1 MNIYYSMR
9 ICGGSMLTIALNEYG
24 DFHHLGQK
32 KDSLKHIHFITG
44 IVYDDEGSEQDLRN
58 EQIRLDRFF
67 RAVAEASNSDYPQG
81 FFGDTKEDDS
91 EDTIEAGGSIQNSSQ
106 IRRNMKRYRDAL
118 DSALPEFLADGTYK
132 GRNLVEMPRVGHY
145 AITLMLKSEAGK
157 TQFLQPYMSELL
169 HDGVAS
175 NLYWHMAD
183 SLVSRLVL
191 SNPFALHNNSVQLH
205 LASQLVDV
213 KETEYDRLAEYRR
226 LGYKPYDFQNEQL
239 KKEGIIT
246 YQVGNDFTYRAALDR
261 RMVEFNRP
269 DLDVVQLKSVSVQYD
284 DDRPE
289 TTANFAFLYLAGHIC
304 GNFIYYGAERDTKDI
319 FKFKTLVDFANQINP
334 KYPNYMFVY
343 DDIDT
348 YFEQAMKAYHNK
360 DYYGAL
366 CHLYD
371 GKCCNSKF
379 KSYYETN
386 WFPFVEELIH
396 SADNREA
403 IERAIESFV
412 NYAKQSRLDEG
423 KLHYLY
429 QHLEYILEDI
439 KDMSCV
445 DKALVYAF
453 YDGGMTAFNHLGKS
467 DVSVACFEKCQALT
481 HTVPLETYME
491 TVRRR
496 IVAKIDCYKYEEAL
510 ELAKYVV
517 DVEEQIQHIRASL
530 PMGKQ
535 AISLGQSY
543 SQLGQ
548 VYAYMER
555 PEAESY
561 FLPAIDIF
569 TVDTDDYYRTVS
581 YLLHY
586 YIDAKQQDSYERWA
600 PNYFGGHLNMVDQ
613 LAFLLNM
620 TSDEKIVQHESYAL
634 YVYIKALYQFYRA
647 RINKELMETLIKL
660 GRTVGATL
668 DAAPKGHPWE
678 LIFTY
683 LALLAY
689 EKGYKVDAEYFRSC
703 IGRSIVNAGP
713 AISNIMTY
721 GELRFAQCK
730 GNQGKYEILHRQLSE
745 SVENVEKYMT
755 YMFR

>member
-81 FFGDTKEDDS
+81 FFGDTKIDDS
-91 EDTIEAGGSIQNSSQ
+91 EHTIEKGVSVQNKSQ
-106 IRRNMKRYRDAL
+106 IKRNMKRYRDAL
-118 DSALPEFLADGTYK
+118 DAALPEFLADGTYK

-145 AITLMLKSEAGK
+145 AITLMLKSETGK
-157 TQFLQPYMSELL
+157 TQYLQPYMSELL

-191 SNPFALHNNSVQLH
+191 SNPFALHNNRVQLH

-261 RMVEFNRP
+261 RMVEFNHP

-334 KYPNYMFVY
+334 KYPNYMFAY
-343 DDIDT
+343 DDIDS
-348 YFEQAMKAYHNK
+348 YFEQAMKAYHNE

-366 CHLYD
+366 CHVYD
-371 GKCCNSKF
+371 GKYCDSKF

-396 SADNREA
+396 SADNRDV
-403 IERAIESFV
+403 IERAIVSFV
-412 NYAKQSRLDEG
+412 NYANQSRLDEG
-423 KLHYLY
+423 KLYYLY
-429 QHLEYILEDI
+429 QQLEYILEDI

-517 DVEEQIQHIRASL
+517 DVEEQIQNIRASL
-530 PMGKQ
+530 QMGKQ

-548 VYAYMER
+548 VYAYMEQS
-555 PEAESY
+555 EAESY

-569 TVDTDDYYRTVS
+569 TVDTADYYRTVS

-586 YIDAKQQDSYERWA
+586 YIDAKQKDAYERWA
-600 PNYFGGHLNMVDQ
+600 PNYFGGQVSIEDQ
-613 LAFLLNM
+613 LRFLLNM
-620 TSDEKIVQHESYAL
+620 SGDEKAVQHESYAL

-703 IGRSIVNAGP
+703 IGRSVVNAGP

-730 GNQGKYEILHRQLSE
+730 GNQGKYDILYGQLSE

>member
-44 IVYDDEGSEQDLRN
+44 IVYDDEGREQDLRN

-81 FFGDTKEDDS
+81 FFGDTKVDDV
-91 EDTIEAGGSIQNSSQ
+91 ERATETGGSFQNKSQ

-191 SNPFALHNNSVQLH
+191 SNPFALHNNRVQLH

-246 YQVGNDFTYRAALDR
+246 YQVGNEFTYRAALDR

-348 YFEQAMKAYHNK
+348 YFEQAMKAYHNE

-371 GKCCNSKF
+371 GKCCDSKF

-396 SADNREA
+396 SVDNREA

-412 NYAKQSRLDEG
+412 NYANQSRLDEG

-429 QHLEYILEDI
+429 QQLEYILEDI

-647 RINKELMETLIKL
+647 GINKELMEALIKL

-703 IGRSIVNAGP
+703 IGRSVVNAGP

-730 GNQGKYEILHRQLSE
+730 GNQGKYDTLRSE
-745 SVENVEKYMT
+745 LTDRVGDVAKNMT

>member
-32 KDSLKHIHFITG
+32 EDSLKHIHFITG

-81 FFGDTKEDDS
+81 FFGDTKANDLEGAT
-91 EDTIEAGGSIQNSSQ
+91 EIEGNSQNKSQ

-118 DSALPEFLADGTYK
+118 DAALPEFLTDGTYQ
-132 GRNLVEMPRVGHY
+132 GQNLVGMPRVGHY

-157 TQFLQPYMSELL
+157 TQYLQPYMSELL

-191 SNPFALHNNSVQLH
+191 SNPFALHNNRVQLH

-246 YQVGNDFTYRAALDR
+246 YQVGNDFTYRAVLDR
-261 RMVEFNRP
+261 RMVEFNRL

-343 DDIDT
+343 DNIDT
-348 YFEQAMKAYHNK
+348 YFEQAMKAYHNE

-366 CHLYD
+366 CHVYD
-371 GKCCNSKF
+371 GKCCDSKF

-396 SADNREA
+396 SVDNREA
-403 IERAIESFV
+403 IERAVQSFV
-412 NYAKQSRLDEG
+412 NYANQSRLDEG

-429 QHLEYILEDI
+429 QQLEYILEDI

-453 YDGGMTAFNHLGKS
+453 YDGGMTAFNHFGKS
-467 DVSVACFEKCQALT
+467 DVSVACFEKCQTLT

-496 IVAKIDCYKYEEAL
+496 IVAKIDSYKYEEAL

-600 PNYFGGHLNMVDQ
+600 PNYFGGHLNIVDQ

-668 DAAPKGHPWE
+668 DAVPKGHPWE

-683 LALLAY
+683 FALLAY

-703 IGRSIVNAGP
+703 IGRSVVNAGP

>member
-1 MNIYYSMR
+1 
-9 ICGGSMLTIALNEYG
+9 MLTIALNEYG

-32 KDSLKHIHFITG
+32 ENSLKHIHFIAG

-81 FFGDTKEDDS
+81 FFGDTKVDDV
-91 EDTIEAGGSIQNSSQ
+91 ERATEIGVNPQNKSQ
-106 IRRNMKRYRDAL
+106 IKRNMKRYRDAI
-118 DSALPEFLADGTYK
+118 DAALPEFLADGTYK
-132 GRNLVEMPRVGHY
+132 GRNLVEMSRVGYY

-157 TQFLQPYMSELL
+157 TQYLQPYMSELL

-183 SLVSRLVL
+183 SLLSRLVL
-191 SNPFALHNNSVQLH
+191 SNPFALHNNRVQLH

-213 KETEYDRLAEYRR
+213 KETENDRLTEYRR

-246 YQVGNDFTYRAALDR
+246 YQVGNEFTYRAALDR

-289 TTANFAFLYLAGHIC
+289 TTANFVFLYLAGHIC

-319 FKFKTLVDFANQINP
+319 FKFKTLVDFANRINP

-371 GKCCNSKF
+371 GKCCDSKF

-396 SADNREA
+396 SVDNREA

-412 NYAKQSRLDEG
+412 NYANQSRLDEG
-423 KLHYLY
+423 RLHYLY
-429 QHLEYILEDI
+429 QQLEYILEDI

-620 TSDEKIVQHESYAL
+620 TRDEKIVQHESYAL

-647 RINKELMETLIKL
+647 GINKELMEALIKL
-660 GRTVGATL
+660 GRTVGTTL

-703 IGRSIVNAGP
+703 IGRSVVNAGP

-721 GELRFAQCK
+721 GELRFARCK

>member
-1 MNIYYSMR
+1 
-9 ICGGSMLTIALNEYG
+9 MLTIALNEYG

-32 KDSLKHIHFITG
+32 ENSLKHIHFITG

-81 FFGDTKEDDS
+81 FFGDTKANDLEGAT
-91 EDTIEAGGSIQNSSQ
+91 EIEGNSQNKSQ

-118 DSALPEFLADGTYK
+118 DAALPEFLTDGTYQ
-132 GRNLVEMPRVGHY
+132 GQQLVGMPRVGHY

-157 TQFLQPYMSELL
+157 SQFLQPYMSELL

-191 SNPFALHNNSVQLH
+191 SNPFALHNNRVQLH

-269 DLDVVQLKSVSVQYD
+269 DLDVVRLKSVSVQYD
-284 DDRPE
+284 DDSPE

-343 DDIDT
+343 DDIDV
-348 YFEQAMKAYHNK
+348 YFEQAMKAYLNE

-366 CHLYD
+366 SHVYD
-371 GKCCNSKF
+371 AKYCGSKF

-396 SADNREA
+396 SADNRQA
-403 IERAIESFV
+403 IERAVQLFV
-412 NYAKQSRLDEG
+412 NYANQSRLDEG

-429 QHLEYILEDI
+429 KQLEYILEDI
-439 KDMSCV
+439 KDISCV

-453 YDGGMTAFNHLGKS
+453 YDSGMTAFNHLGKS
-467 DVSVACFEKCQALT
+467 DLAVACFNKCQALT
-481 HTVPLETYME
+481 HTVPLEMYME

-496 IVAKIDCYKYEEAL
+496 IVAQIDCYKYEEAL

-517 DVEEQIQHIRASL
+517 DVEEKIQAIRAPL
-530 PMGKQ
+530 QMGKR

-548 VYAYMER
+548 VYAYMEQS
-555 PEAESY
+555 ESEDY
-561 FLPAIDIF
+561 FLRAIDIF
-569 TVDTDDYYRTVS
+569 TVDTDDYYRTLS

-586 YIDAKQQDSYERWA
+586 YIDAKQQDAYERWA
-600 PNYFGGHLNMVDQ
+600 PNYFGGHLNTVDQ

-683 LALLAY
+683 FALLAY

-703 IGRSIVNAGP
+703 IGRSVVNAGP

-730 GNQGKYEILHRQLSE
+730 GNQGKYDTLYGQLRE
-745 SVENVEKYMT
+745 SVENVERYMT

>member
-32 KDSLKHIHFITG
+32 GNSLKYIHFITG

-81 FFGDTKEDDS
+81 FFGDTKVDDV
-91 EDTIEAGGSIQNSSQ
+91 ERTTETGGSFQNKSQ

-145 AITLMLKSEAGK
+145 AIMLMLKSEAGK

-191 SNPFALHNNSVQLH
+191 SNPFALHNNRVQLH

-246 YQVGNDFTYRAALDR
+246 YQVGNEFTYRAALDR

-289 TTANFAFLYLAGHIC
+289 TTANFAFLYLAGYIC

-348 YFEQAMKAYHNK
+348 YFEQAMKAYHNE

-371 GKCCNSKF
+371 GKCCDSKF

-396 SADNREA
+396 SVDNREA
-403 IERAIESFV
+403 IERAVQSFV
-412 NYAKQSRLDEG
+412 NYANQSRLDEG

-429 QHLEYILEDI
+429 QQLEYILEDI

-586 YIDAKQQDSYERWA
+586 YIDANKQDSYERWA

-703 IGRSIVNAGP
+703 IGRSVVNAGP

-730 GNQGKYEILHRQLSE
+730 GNQGKYEILHHQLSE

>member
-1 MNIYYSMR
+1 MGVV
-9 ICGGSMLTIALNEYG
+9 CGGSMLTIALNEYG

-32 KDSLKHIHFITG
+32 ENSLKHIHFIAG

-81 FFGDTKEDDS
+81 FFGDTKVDDV
-91 EDTIEAGGSIQNSSQ
+91 ERATEIGVNPQNKSQ

-118 DSALPEFLADGTYK
+118 DAALPEFLADGTYK

-191 SNPFALHNNSVQLH
+191 SNPFAIHNNRVQLH

-261 RMVEFNRP
+261 RMIEFNRP

-348 YFEQAMKAYHNK
+348 YFEQAMKAYHNE

-371 GKCCNSKF
+371 GKCCDSKF

-396 SADNREA
+396 SADNRQA
-403 IERAIESFV
+403 IERAVQSFV
-412 NYAKQSRLDEG
+412 NYANQSRLDEG

-429 QHLEYILEDI
+429 Q
-439 KDMSCV
+439 
-445 DKALVYAF
+445 
-453 YDGGMTAFNHLGKS
+453 
-467 DVSVACFEKCQALT
+467 
-481 HTVPLETYME
+481 
-491 TVRRR
+491 
-496 IVAKIDCYKYEEAL
+496 
-510 ELAKYVV
+510 
-517 DVEEQIQHIRASL
+517 
-530 PMGKQ
+530 
-535 AISLGQSY
+535 
-543 SQLGQ
+543 QL
-548 VYAYMER
+548 
-555 PEAESY
+555 
-561 FLPAIDIF
+561 
-569 TVDTDDYYRTVS
+569 
-581 YLLHY
+581 
-586 YIDAKQQDSYERWA
+586 
-600 PNYFGGHLNMVDQ
+600 
-613 LAFLLNM
+613 
-620 TSDEKIVQHESYAL
+620 
-634 YVYIKALYQFYRA
+634 
-647 RINKELMETLIKL
+647 
-660 GRTVGATL
+660 
-668 DAAPKGHPWE
+668 
-678 LIFTY
+678 
-683 LALLAY
+683 
-689 EKGYKVDAEYFRSC
+689 
-703 IGRSIVNAGP
+703 
-713 AISNIMTY
+713 
-721 GELRFAQCK
+721 
-730 GNQGKYEILHRQLSE
+730 
-745 SVENVEKYMT
+745 
-755 YMFR
+755 

>member
-1 MNIYYSMR
+1 
-9 ICGGSMLTIALNEYG
+9 MLTIALNEYG

-118 DSALPEFLADGTYK
+118 DAALPEFLADGTYK
-132 GRNLVEMPRVGHY
+132 GQNLVGMPRIGHY

-157 TQFLQPYMSELL
+157 KQFLRPYMSELL

-191 SNPFALHNNSVQLH
+191 SNPFALHNNRVQLH

-261 RMVEFNRP
+261 RMIEFNRP

-334 KYPNYMFVY
+334 KYTNYIFVY

-348 YFEQAMKAYHNK
+348 YFEQAMKAYHNE

-371 GKCCNSKF
+371 GKCCDSKF

-396 SADNREA
+396 SVDNREA

-412 NYAKQSRLDEG
+412 NYANQSRLDEG

-429 QHLEYILEDI
+429 QQLEYILEDI

-517 DVEEQIQHIRASL
+517 DVEEQIQHIRDSL

-600 PNYFGGHLNMVDQ
+600 PNYFGGHPNMVDQ

-647 RINKELMETLIKL
+647 GINKELMEALIKL

-678 LIFTY
+678 LIFIY

-703 IGRSIVNAGP
+703 IERSVVNAGP

>member
-1 MNIYYSMR
+1 
-9 ICGGSMLTIALNEYG
+9 
-24 DFHHLGQK
+24 
-32 KDSLKHIHFITG
+32 
-44 IVYDDEGSEQDLRN
+44 
-58 EQIRLDRFF
+58 
-67 RAVAEASNSDYPQG
+67 
-81 FFGDTKEDDS
+81 
-91 EDTIEAGGSIQNSSQ
+91 
-106 IRRNMKRYRDAL
+106 
-118 DSALPEFLADGTYK
+118 
-132 GRNLVEMPRVGHY
+132 
-145 AITLMLKSEAGK
+145 
-157 TQFLQPYMSELL
+157 
-169 HDGVAS
+169 
-175 NLYWHMAD
+175 
-183 SLVSRLVL
+183 
-191 SNPFALHNNSVQLH
+191 
-205 LASQLVDV
+205 
-213 KETEYDRLAEYRR
+213 
-226 LGYKPYDFQNEQL
+226 
-239 KKEGIIT
+239 
-246 YQVGNDFTYRAALDR
+246 
-261 RMVEFNRP
+261 
-269 DLDVVQLKSVSVQYD
+269 
-284 DDRPE
+284 
-289 TTANFAFLYLAGHIC
+289 
-304 GNFIYYGAERDTKDI
+304 
-319 FKFKTLVDFANQINP
+319 
-334 KYPNYMFVY
+334 
-343 DDIDT
+343 
-348 YFEQAMKAYHNK
+348 
-360 DYYGAL
+360 
-366 CHLYD
+366 
-371 GKCCNSKF
+371 
-379 KSYYETN
+379 
-386 WFPFVEELIH
+386 
-396 SADNREA
+396 
-403 IERAIESFV
+403 
-412 NYAKQSRLDEG
+412 
-423 KLHYLY
+423 
-429 QHLEYILEDI
+429 
-439 KDMSCV
+439 
-445 DKALVYAF
+445 
-453 YDGGMTAFNHLGKS
+453 
-467 DVSVACFEKCQALT
+467 
-481 HTVPLETYME
+481 ME

-510 ELAKYVV
+510 ELAKHVV

-586 YIDAKQQDSYERWA
+586 YIDVKQQDAYERWA
-600 PNYFGGHLNMVDQ
+600 PNYFDGHLNMVDQ

-703 IGRSIVNAGP
+703 IGRSVVNAGP

>member
-1 MNIYYSMR
+1 MFN
-9 ICGGSMLTIALNEYG
+9 C
-24 DFHHLGQK
+24 
-32 KDSLKHIHFITG
+32 
-44 IVYDDEGSEQDLRN
+44 
-58 EQIRLDRFF
+58 
-67 RAVAEASNSDYPQG
+67 
-81 FFGDTKEDDS
+81 
-91 EDTIEAGGSIQNSSQ
+91 
-106 IRRNMKRYRDAL
+106 
-118 DSALPEFLADGTYK
+118 
-132 GRNLVEMPRVGHY
+132 
-145 AITLMLKSEAGK
+145 
-157 TQFLQPYMSELL
+157 
-169 HDGVAS
+169 
-175 NLYWHMAD
+175 
-183 SLVSRLVL
+183 
-191 SNPFALHNNSVQLH
+191 
-205 LASQLVDV
+205 
-213 KETEYDRLAEYRR
+213 
-226 LGYKPYDFQNEQL
+226 
-239 KKEGIIT
+239 IIT

-334 KYPNYMFVY
+334 KYHNYMFVY

-348 YFEQAMKAYHNK
+348 YFEQAMKAYHNE

-371 GKCCNSKF
+371 GKCCDSKF

-386 WFPFVEELIH
+386 WFSFVEELIH
-396 SADNREA
+396 SVDNREA
-403 IERAIESFV
+403 IERAVQSFV
-412 NYAKQSRLDEG
+412 NYANQSRLDEG

-429 QHLEYILEDI
+429 QQLEYILEDI

-467 DVSVACFEKCQALT
+467 DVSIACFEKCQALT

-600 PNYFGGHLNMVDQ
+600 PNYFGGHPNMVDQ

-703 IGRSIVNAGP
+703 IGRSVVNAGP

>member
-32 KDSLKHIHFITG
+32 KESLKHIHFITG

-81 FFGDTKEDDS
+81 FFGDTKVDDV
-91 EDTIEAGGSIQNSSQ
+91 ERATETGGSLQNKSQ

-118 DSALPEFLADGTYK
+118 DAALPEFLADGTYK
-132 GRNLVEMPRVGHY
+132 GQNLVGMPRIGHY
-145 AITLMLKSEAGK
+145 AITLILKSEAGK

-191 SNPFALHNNSVQLH
+191 SNPFALHNNRVQLH

-261 RMVEFNRP
+261 RMIEFNRP

-371 GKCCNSKF
+371 GKCCDSKF

-396 SADNREA
+396 SADNRQA
-403 IERAIESFV
+403 IERAVQSFV
-412 NYAKQSRLDEG
+412 NYANQSRLDEG

-429 QHLEYILEDI
+429 QQLEYILEDI

-467 DVSVACFEKCQALT
+467 DVSIACFEKCQALT

-517 DVEEQIQHIRASL
+517 DVEEQIQHIRDSL

-703 IGRSIVNAGP
+703 IGRSVVNAGP

>member
-1 MNIYYSMR
+1 MNIYYS
-9 ICGGSMLTIALNEYG
+9 IGVCGGSMLTIALNEYG
-24 DFHHLGQK
+24 DFHYLGQK
-32 KDSLKHIHFITG
+32 GNSLKHIHFIAG

-67 RAVAEASNSDYPQG
+67 RAVAESSKSDYPQG
-81 FFGDTKEDDS
+81 FFGDTKVDDF
-91 EDTIEAGGSIQNSSQ
+91 EDTIEAGGSIQNSAQ
-106 IRRNMKRYRDAL
+106 IKRNMKRYRDAL
-118 DSALPEFLADGTYK
+118 DAALPEFLADGTYK
-132 GRNLVEMPRVGHY
+132 GRNLVEMPRIGHY

-213 KETEYDRLAEYRR
+213 KETEYERLAEYRR
-226 LGYKPYDFQNEQL
+226 LGYKPYNFQNEQL

-261 RMVEFNRP
+261 RMIEFNRP
-269 DLDVVQLKSVSVQYD
+269 DLDVVQLKSISVQYD
-284 DDRPE
+284 DDCPE

-319 FKFKTLVDFANQINP
+319 FKFKTLVDFANQINS

-348 YFEQAMKAYHNK
+348 YFEQAMKAYHNE

-366 CHLYD
+366 CHVYD
-371 GKCCNSKF
+371 GKCCDSKF

-396 SADNREA
+396 SADNRQA
-403 IERAIESFV
+403 IERAVQSFV
-412 NYAKQSRLDEG
+412 NYANQSRLDEG

-429 QHLEYILEDI
+429 QQLEYILEDI

-445 DKALVYAF
+445 DKELVYAF
-453 YDGGMTAFNHLGKS
+453 YDGGMTAFNHLGES
-467 DVSVACFEKCQALT
+467 DLAVDCFHKCQALT
-481 HTVPLETYME
+481 HTVPLETYMQ
-491 TVRRR
+491 TVCRR
-496 IVAKIDCYKYEEAL
+496 IVAKIDGYNYEEAL

-517 DVEEQIQHIRASL
+517 DVEEQIQAIRSPL
-530 PMGKQ
+530 QMGKR

-561 FLPAIDIF
+561 FLQAIDIF
-569 TVDTDDYYRTVS
+569 AVDTDDYYRTVS

-586 YIDAKQQDSYERWA
+586 YIDAKQQDAYEEWA
-600 PNYFGGHLNMVDQ
+600 PKYFGGHLNIVDQ
-613 LAFLLNM
+613 LVFWLNM

-634 YVYIKALYQFYRA
+634 YVYIKALHQFYRA
-647 RINKELMETLIKL
+647 EMSNELMKRFITL

-668 DAAPKGHPWE
+668 DTAPKGHPWE

-703 IGRSIVNAGP
+703 IERSVMNAGQS
-713 AISNIMTY
+713 ISNIMIY

-730 GNQGKYEILHRQLSE
+730 GNQDKYINLHCELTDRVGDVTKS
-745 SVENVEKYMT
+745 MT

>member
-1 MNIYYSMR
+1 
-9 ICGGSMLTIALNEYG
+9 MLTIALNEYG
-24 DFHHLGQK
+24 DFHHLGQQEN
-32 KDSLKHIHFITG
+32 SLKHIHFITG
-44 IVYDDEGSEQDLRN
+44 IVYDDEGSNQDLRN

-81 FFGDTKEDDS
+81 FFGDIKVDDFEES
-91 EDTIEAGGSIQNSSQ
+91 IEKGASLQNTSQ
-106 IRRNMKRYRDAL
+106 IKRNMKRYRDAL
-118 DSALPEFLADGTYK
+118 DAALPEFLADGTYK
-132 GRNLVEMPRVGHY
+132 GRNLVEMPRIGHY
-145 AITLMLKSEAGK
+145 AIMLMLKSEAGK

-191 SNPFALHNNSVQLH
+191 SNPFALHNNRVQLH

-284 DDRPE
+284 DDSPE
-289 TTANFAFLYLAGHIC
+289 TTSNFAFLYLAGHIC

-319 FKFKTLVDFANQINP
+319 FKFKTLVDFANKINP

-343 DDIDT
+343 DDIDV
-348 YFEQAMKAYHNK
+348 YFEQAMKAYLNE

-366 CHLYD
+366 SHVYD
-371 GKCCNSKF
+371 AKCCGSKF

-396 SADNREA
+396 SADNRAA
-403 IERAIESFV
+403 IERAVQSFV
-412 NYAKQSRLDEG
+412 NYANQSRLDEG

-429 QHLEYILEDI
+429 KQLEYILEDI
-439 KDMSCV
+439 KDMSCI

-453 YDGGMTAFNHLGKS
+453 YDSGMTAFNHLGKS
-467 DVSVACFEKCQALT
+467 DLALSCFNKCQVLS
-481 HTVPLETYME
+481 HTVPLEMYME

-496 IVAKIDCYKYEEAL
+496 IVAQIDCYKYEEAL

-517 DVEEQIQHIRASL
+517 DVEEQIQAIRAPL
-530 PMGKQ
+530 QMGKR

-555 PEAESY
+555 HEAESY
-561 FLPAIDIF
+561 FLQAIDIF
-569 TVDTDDYYRTVS
+569 TVNTDDYYRTVS

-586 YIDAKQQDSYERWA
+586 YIDADKQAAYEQLA
-600 PNYFGGHLNMVDQ
+600 PNYFGGHINIEDQ
-613 LAFLLNM
+613 LRFLMNM
-620 TSDEKIVQHESYAL
+620 TSDEKVVQHESYAL
-634 YVYIKALYQFYRA
+634 YVYIKALYKFYKSEMS
-647 RINKELMETLIKL
+647 NELLERLIKL
-660 GRTVGATL
+660 GRTVGVTL

-689 EKGYKVDAEYFRSC
+689 EKGFKVDAEYFRSC
-703 IGRSIVNAGP
+703 IGRSVVNAGQ
-713 AISNIMTY
+713 AISNIMIY

-730 GNQGKYEILHRQLSE
+730 GNQDKYDILHRELTDRVGDVAKS
-745 SVENVEKYMT
+745 MT

>member
-32 KDSLKHIHFITG
+32 EDSLKHIHFITG

-81 FFGDTKEDDS
+81 FFGDTKANDLEGAT
-91 EDTIEAGGSIQNSSQ
+91 EIEENSQNKSQ

-118 DSALPEFLADGTYK
+118 DAALPEFLTDGTYQ
-132 GRNLVEMPRVGHY
+132 GQNLVGMPRIGHY
-145 AITLMLKSEAGK
+145 SITLMLKSEAGK
-157 TQFLQPYMSELL
+157 KQFLQPYMSELL

-246 YQVGNDFTYRAALDR
+246 YQVGNDFTYRAALDH
-261 RMVEFNRP
+261 RMVEFNRL

-343 DDIDT
+343 DDIDS
-348 YFEQAMKAYHNK
+348 YFEQAMKAYHNE

-366 CHLYD
+366 CHVYD
-371 GKCCNSKF
+371 GKCCDSKF

-396 SADNREA
+396 SADNRDV
-403 IERAIESFV
+403 IERAIVSFV
-412 NYAKQSRLDEG
+412 NYANQSRLDEG
-423 KLHYLY
+423 KLYYLY
-429 QHLEYILEDI
+429 QQLEYILEDI

-453 YDGGMTAFNHLGKS
+453 YDGGMTAFNYLGKS

-496 IVAKIDCYKYEEAL
+496 IVAKIDCYKYEDAL

-517 DVEEQIQHIRASL
+517 DAEEQIQAIRASL
-530 PMGKQ
+530 QMEKQ

-548 VYAYMER
+548 VYAYMGQS
-555 PEAESY
+555 EAEDY
-561 FLPAIDIF
+561 FLRAIDIF
-569 TVDTDDYYRTVS
+569 TVDTADYYRIVS

-586 YIDAKQQDSYERWA
+586 YIDADKQAAYEQWA
-600 PNYFGGHLNMVDQ
+600 PNFFGGQLSIEDQ
-613 LAFLLNM
+613 LRFLMNM

-647 RINKELMETLIKL
+647 EMSNELMERLIKL

-668 DAAPKGHPWE
+668 DIAPKGHPWE

-683 LALLAY
+683 FAMLAY

-703 IGRSIVNAGP
+703 IGRSVVNAGP

-730 GNQGKYEILHRQLSE
+730 GNQGKYDILYGQLSE

>member
-44 IVYDDEGSEQDLRN
+44 IVYDDEGSAQDLRN

-81 FFGDTKEDDS
+81 FFGDTKANDLEGAT
-91 EDTIEAGGSIQNSSQ
+91 EIEGNSQNKSQ

-118 DSALPEFLADGTYK
+118 DAALPEFLTNGTYE
-132 GRNLVEMPRVGHY
+132 GQQLVGMPRVGHY

-191 SNPFALHNNSVQLH
+191 SNPFALHNNRVQLH

-334 KYPNYMFVY
+334 KYHNYMFVY

-348 YFEQAMKAYHNK
+348 YFEQAMKAYHNE

-371 GKCCNSKF
+371 GKCCDSKF

-396 SADNREA
+396 SVDNREA
-403 IERAIESFV
+403 IERAVQSFV
-412 NYAKQSRLDEG
+412 NYANQSRLDEG

-429 QHLEYILEDI
+429 QQLEYILEDI

-510 ELAKYVV
+510 ELANYVV

-620 TSDEKIVQHESYAL
+620 TRDEKIVQHESYAL

-647 RINKELMETLIKL
+647 RINKELMEALIKL

-689 EKGYKVDAEYFRSC
+689 EKGYKLDAEYFRSC
-703 IGRSIVNAGP
+703 IGRSVVNAGP

>member
-1 MNIYYSMR
+1 
-9 ICGGSMLTIALNEYG
+9 MLTIALNEYG

-32 KDSLKHIHFITG
+32 ENSLKHIHFITG

-81 FFGDTKEDDS
+81 FFGDTKANDLEGAT
-91 EDTIEAGGSIQNSSQ
+91 EIEGNSQNKSQ

-118 DSALPEFLADGTYK
+118 DAALPEFLTDGTYQ
-132 GRNLVEMPRVGHY
+132 GQQLVGMPRVGHY

-157 TQFLQPYMSELL
+157 SQFLQPYMSELL

-191 SNPFALHNNSVQLH
+191 SNPFALHNNRVQLH

-269 DLDVVQLKSVSVQYD
+269 DLDVVRLKSVSVQYD
-284 DDRPE
+284 DDSPE

-343 DDIDT
+343 DDIDV
-348 YFEQAMKAYHNK
+348 YFEQAMKAYLNE

-366 CHLYD
+366 SHVYD
-371 GKCCNSKF
+371 AKYCGSKF

-396 SADNREA
+396 SADNRQA
-403 IERAIESFV
+403 IEQAVQLFV
-412 NYAKQSRLDEG
+412 NYANQSRLNEG

-429 QHLEYILEDI
+429 KQLEYILEDI
-439 KDMSCV
+439 KDISCV

-453 YDGGMTAFNHLGKS
+453 YDSGMTAFNHLGKS
-467 DVSVACFEKCQALT
+467 DLAVACFNKCQALT
-481 HTVPLETYME
+481 HTVPLEMYME

-496 IVAKIDCYKYEEAL
+496 IVAQIDCYKYEEAL

-517 DVEEQIQHIRASL
+517 DVEEKIQAIRAPL
-530 PMGKQ
+530 QMGKR

-548 VYAYMER
+548 VYAYMEQS
-555 PEAESY
+555 ESEDY
-561 FLPAIDIF
+561 FLRAIDIF

-586 YIDAKQQDSYERWA
+586 YIDAKQQDAYERWA
-600 PNYFGGHLNMVDQ
+600 PNYFGGHLNTVDQ

-647 RINKELMETLIKL
+647 RINKKLMETLIKL

-683 LALLAY
+683 FALLAY

-703 IGRSIVNAGP
+703 IGRSVVNAGP

-730 GNQGKYEILHRQLSE
+730 GNQGKYDTLYGQLRE
-745 SVENVEKYMT
+745 SVENVERYMT

>member
-118 DSALPEFLADGTYK
+118 DAALPEFLADGTYK
-132 GRNLVEMPRVGHY
+132 GQNLVGMPRIGHY

-157 TQFLQPYMSELL
+157 KQFLRPYMSELL

-191 SNPFALHNNSVQLH
+191 SNPFALHNNRVQLH

-261 RMVEFNRP
+261 RMIEFNRP

-334 KYPNYMFVY
+334 KYTNYIFVY

-348 YFEQAMKAYHNK
+348 YFEQAMKAYHNE

-371 GKCCNSKF
+371 GKCCDSKF

-396 SADNREA
+396 SVDNREA

-412 NYAKQSRLDEG
+412 NYANQSRLDEG

-429 QHLEYILEDI
+429 QQLEYILEDI

-517 DVEEQIQHIRASL
+517 DVEEQIQHIRDSL

-600 PNYFGGHLNMVDQ
+600 PNYFGGHPNMVDQ

-647 RINKELMETLIKL
+647 GINKELMEALIKL

-678 LIFTY
+678 LIFIY

-703 IGRSIVNAGP
+703 IERSVVNAGP

>member
-1 MNIYYSMR
+1 
-9 ICGGSMLTIALNEYG
+9 MLTIALNEYG
-24 DFHHLGQK
+24 DFHHLGQQEN
-32 KDSLKHIHFITG
+32 SLKHIYFITG
-44 IVYDDEGSEQDLRN
+44 IVYDDEGSKQDLRN

-67 RAVAEASNSDYPQG
+67 RTVAEASNSDYPQG
-81 FFGDTKEDDS
+81 FFGDTKANDLEGAT
-91 EDTIEAGGSIQNSSQ
+91 EIEGNSQNKSQ

-118 DSALPEFLADGTYK
+118 DAALPEFLTDGTYQ
-132 GRNLVEMPRVGHY
+132 GQQLVGMPRVGHY

-157 TQFLQPYMSELL
+157 SQFLQPYMSELL
-169 HDGVAS
+169 HDAVAS

-191 SNPFALHNNSVQLH
+191 SNPFALHKNRVQLH

-284 DDRPE
+284 DDCPE

-348 YFEQAMKAYHNK
+348 YFEQAMKAYHNE

-366 CHLYD
+366 CHVYD
-371 GKCCNSKF
+371 GKCCDSKF

-386 WFPFVEELIH
+386 WFPFVEELIY
-396 SADNREA
+396 SVDNREA

-412 NYAKQSRLDEG
+412 NYANQSRLDEG

-439 KDMSCV
+439 KDMSCI

-453 YDGGMTAFNHLGKS
+453 YDSGMTAFNHLGKS
-467 DVSVACFEKCQALT
+467 DLAVDCFHKCQELT
-481 HTVPLETYME
+481 YTVSLETYMQ

-496 IVAKIDCYKYEEAL
+496 IVAKIDGYDYEEAL

-517 DVEEQIQHIRASL
+517 DVEEQIQAIRTPL
-530 PMGKQ
+530 QMGKR

-586 YIDAKQQDSYERWA
+586 YIDAKQQDAYERWA
-600 PNYFGGHLNMVDQ
+600 PNYFGGHLNIVDQ

-647 RINKELMETLIKL
+647 GIDKELMETLIKL

-668 DAAPKGHPWE
+668 DAASKGHPWE

-689 EKGYKVDAEYFRSC
+689 EKGYKVDAEYFRFC
-703 IGRSIVNAGP
+703 IGRSVENAGQ
-713 AISNIMTY
+713 AICNIMIY

-730 GNQGKYEILHRQLSE
+730 GNQDKYDILHRELADRVGDVANS
-745 SVENVEKYMT
+745 MT

>member
-32 KDSLKHIHFITG
+32 EDSLKHIHFITG

-81 FFGDTKEDDS
+81 FFGDTKANDLEGAT
-91 EDTIEAGGSIQNSSQ
+91 EIEGNSQNKSQ
-106 IRRNMKRYRDAL
+106 IRSNMKRYRDAL
-118 DSALPEFLADGTYK
+118 DAALPEFLTDGTYQ
-132 GRNLVEMPRVGHY
+132 GQNLVGMPRVGHY

-157 TQFLQPYMSELL
+157 TQYLQPYMSELL

-191 SNPFALHNNSVQLH
+191 SNPFALHNNRVQLH

-261 RMVEFNRP
+261 RMVEFNRL

-343 DDIDT
+343 DNIDT
-348 YFEQAMKAYHNK
+348 YFEQAMKAYHNE

-366 CHLYD
+366 CHVYD
-371 GKCCNSKF
+371 GKCCDSKF

-396 SADNREA
+396 SVDNREA
-403 IERAIESFV
+403 IERAVQSFV
-412 NYAKQSRLDEG
+412 NYANQSRLDEG

-429 QHLEYILEDI
+429 QQLEYILEDI

-453 YDGGMTAFNHLGKS
+453 YDGGMTAFNHFGKS

-491 TVRRR
+491 TVHRR
-496 IVAKIDCYKYEEAL
+496 IVAKIDSYKYEEAL

-600 PNYFGGHLNMVDQ
+600 PNYFGGHLNIVDQ

-668 DAAPKGHPWE
+668 DAVPKGHPWE

-703 IGRSIVNAGP
+703 IGRSVVNAGP

>member
-81 FFGDTKEDDS
+81 FFGDTKANDLEGAT
-91 EDTIEAGGSIQNSSQ
+91 EIEGNSQNKSQ

-118 DSALPEFLADGTYK
+118 DAALPEFLTNGTYE
-132 GRNLVEMPRVGHY
+132 GQQLVGMPRVGHY

-191 SNPFALHNNSVQLH
+191 SNPFALHNNRVQLH

-261 RMVEFNRP
+261 RMIEFNRP

-289 TTANFAFLYLAGHIC
+289 MTANFAFLYLAGHIC

-334 KYPNYMFVY
+334 KYTNYMFVY

-371 GKCCNSKF
+371 GKCCDSKF

-403 IERAIESFV
+403 IERAVQSFV
-412 NYAKQSRLDEG
+412 NYANQSRLDEG

-429 QHLEYILEDI
+429 QQLEYILEDI

-467 DVSVACFEKCQALT
+467 DVSIACFEKCQALT
-481 HTVPLETYME
+481 PTVPLETYME

-586 YIDAKQQDSYERWA
+586 YIDAKQQDAYERWA

-703 IGRSIVNAGP
+703 IGRSVVNAGP

>member
-1 MNIYYSMR
+1 
-9 ICGGSMLTIALNEYG
+9 MLTIALNEYG

-32 KDSLKHIHFITG
+32 ENSLKHIHFITG
-44 IVYDDEGSEQDLRN
+44 IVYDDEGSKQDLRN

-67 RAVAEASNSDYPQG
+67 RTVAEASNSDYPQG
-81 FFGDTKEDDS
+81 FFGDTKANDLEGAT
-91 EDTIEAGGSIQNSSQ
+91 EIEGNSQNKSQ

-118 DSALPEFLADGTYK
+118 DAALPEFLTDGTYQ
-132 GRNLVEMPRVGHY
+132 GQQLVGMPRVGHY

-157 TQFLQPYMSELL
+157 SQFLQPYMSELL
-169 HDGVAS
+169 HDAVAS

-191 SNPFALHNNSVQLH
+191 SNPFALHKNRVQLH

-284 DDRPE
+284 DDCPE

-348 YFEQAMKAYHNK
+348 YFEQAMKAYHNE

-366 CHLYD
+366 CHVYD
-371 GKCCNSKF
+371 GKCCDSKF

-386 WFPFVEELIH
+386 WFPFVEELIY
-396 SADNREA
+396 SVDNREA

-412 NYAKQSRLDEG
+412 NYANQSRLDEG

-445 DKALVYAF
+445 NKALVYAF

-491 TVRRR
+491 TIRRR

-510 ELAKYVV
+510 EIAKSVV

-586 YIDAKQQDSYERWA
+586 YIDAKQQDAYERWA
-600 PNYFGGHLNMVDQ
+600 PNYFGGHLNIVDQ

-703 IGRSIVNAGP
+703 IGRSVVNAGP

-721 GELRFAQCK
+721 CELRFAQCK
-730 GNQGKYEILHRQLSE
+730 GNQGKYDLLYGQLSE

>member
-44 IVYDDEGSEQDLRN
+44 IVDDEGSEQDLRN

-191 SNPFALHNNSVQLH
+191 SNPFALHNNRVQLH

-213 KETEYDRLAEYRR
+213 KETEYERLAEYRR

-246 YQVGNDFTYRAALDR
+246 YQVGNEFTYRAALDR

-348 YFEQAMKAYHNK
+348 YFEQAMKAYHNE

-371 GKCCNSKF
+371 GKCCDSKF

-396 SADNREA
+396 SADNRQA
-403 IERAIESFV
+403 IERAVQSFV
-412 NYAKQSRLDEG
+412 NYANQSRLDEG

-429 QHLEYILEDI
+429 QQLEYILEDI

-453 YDGGMTAFNHLGKS
+453 YDGGMMAFNHLGKS

-620 TSDEKIVQHESYAL
+620 TRDEKIVQHESYAL

-703 IGRSIVNAGP
+703 IGRSVVNAGP

>member
-1 MNIYYSMR
+1 
-9 ICGGSMLTIALNEYG
+9 MLTIALNEYG

-32 KDSLKHIHFITG
+32 ENSLKHIHFITG

-81 FFGDTKEDDS
+81 FFGDTKANDLEGATEREGNS
-91 EDTIEAGGSIQNSSQ
+91 QNKSQ

-118 DSALPEFLADGTYK
+118 DAALPEFLTDGTYQ
-132 GRNLVEMPRVGHY
+132 GQQLVGMPRVGHY

-157 TQFLQPYMSELL
+157 KQFLQPYMSELL

-191 SNPFALHNNSVQLH
+191 SNPFALHNNRVQLH

-269 DLDVVQLKSVSVQYD
+269 DLDVVQLKSVSVQYY

-348 YFEQAMKAYHNK
+348 YFEQAMKAYHNEN
-360 DYYGAL
+360 YYGAL
-366 CHLYD
+366 CHVYD
-371 GKCCNSKF
+371 GKCCDSKF

-396 SADNREA
+396 SADNRGA

-412 NYAKQSRLDEG
+412 NYANQSRLDEG

-445 DKALVYAF
+445 NKALVYAF

-517 DVEEQIQHIRASL
+517 DVEEQIQHIRVSL

-561 FLPAIDIF
+561 FLLAIDIF

-600 PNYFGGHLNMVDQ
+600 PNYFGGHLNIVDQ

-703 IGRSIVNAGP
+703 IGCSVVNAGP

-730 GNQGKYEILHRQLSE
+730 GNQGKYDILYGQLSE
-745 SVENVEKYMT
+745 SIENVEKYMT

>member
-81 FFGDTKEDDS
+81 FFGDTKANDLEGAT
-91 EDTIEAGGSIQNSSQ
+91 EIEGKSQNKSQ
-106 IRRNMKRYRDAL
+106 IRKNMKRYRDAL
-118 DSALPEFLADGTYK
+118 DAALPEFLTDGTYQ
-132 GRNLVEMPRVGHY
+132 GQQLVGMPRVGHY

-157 TQFLQPYMSELL
+157 KQFLQPYMSELL

-183 SLVSRLVL
+183 SLVSRLIL
-191 SNPFALHNNSVQLH
+191 SNPFALHNNRVQLH

-269 DLDVVQLKSVSVQYD
+269 DLEVVQLKSVSVQYD
-284 DDRPE
+284 DDSPE

-319 FKFKTLVDFANQINP
+319 FKFNTLVDFANQINP

-348 YFEQAMKAYHNK
+348 YFEQSMKAYHNE

-366 CHLYD
+366 CYVYD
-371 GKCCNSKF
+371 GKCCDSKF

-396 SADNREA
+396 SADNRQA
-403 IERAIESFV
+403 IERAVQSFV
-412 NYAKQSRLDEG
+412 NYANQSRLDEG
-423 KLHYLY
+423 KLYYLY
-429 QHLEYILEDI
+429 QQLEYILEDI

-517 DVEEQIQHIRASL
+517 DVEEQIQDIRASL
-530 PMGKQ
+530 QMGKQ

-548 VYAYMER
+548 VYAYMEQS
-555 PEAESY
+555 EAESY

-569 TVDTDDYYRTVS
+569 TVDTADYYRTVS

-586 YIDAKQQDSYERWA
+586 YIDAKLQDAYEKWA
-600 PNYFGGHLNMVDQ
+600 PNYFGGHLNIVDQ
-613 LAFLLNM
+613 LAYLLNM
-620 TSDEKIVQHESYAL
+620 TSDEKIVQHENYAL

-647 RINKELMETLIKL
+647 EMSNELMERLITL

-668 DAAPKGHPWE
+668 DTAPKGHPWE

-703 IGRSIVNAGP
+703 IGRSVVNAGP

-730 GNQGKYEILHRQLSE
+730 GNAGKYEILHRQLSE

>member
-1 MNIYYSMR
+1 MGVV
-9 ICGGSMLTIALNEYG
+9 CGGSMLTIALNEYG

-32 KDSLKHIHFITG
+32 ENSLKHIHFIAG

-81 FFGDTKEDDS
+81 FFGDTKVDDV
-91 EDTIEAGGSIQNSSQ
+91 ERATEIGVNPQNKSQ
-106 IRRNMKRYRDAL
+106 IKRNMKRYRDAL
-118 DSALPEFLADGTYK
+118 DAALPEFLADGTYK
-132 GRNLVEMPRVGHY
+132 GRNLVEMSRVGHY
-145 AITLMLKSEAGK
+145 AITLMLKSEVGK
-157 TQFLQPYMSELL
+157 TQYLQPYMSELL

-183 SLVSRLVL
+183 SFVSRLVL
-191 SNPFALHNNSVQLH
+191 SNPFALHNNRVQLH

-213 KETEYDRLAEYRR
+213 KATEYEHLAEYRR

-261 RMVEFNRP
+261 RMVEFNRL

-284 DDRPE
+284 DDHPE

-348 YFEQAMKAYHNK
+348 YFEQAMKAYHNE

-366 CHLYD
+366 CHVYD
-371 GKCCNSKF
+371 GKCCDSKF
-379 KSYYETN
+379 KSYYEMN

-396 SADNREA
+396 SVDNREA

-412 NYAKQSRLDEG
+412 NYANQSRLDEG

-439 KDMSCV
+439 KDISCV
-445 DKALVYAF
+445 NKALVYAF

-510 ELAKYVV
+510 EIAKYVV

-530 PMGKQ
+530 SMGKQ

-586 YIDAKQQDSYERWA
+586 YIDAKQQDAYERWA
-600 PNYFGGHLNMVDQ
+600 PNYFGGHLNIVDQ

-634 YVYIKALYQFYRA
+634 YVYIKSLYQFYRA

-703 IGRSIVNAGP
+703 IGRSVVNAGP

-730 GNQGKYEILHRQLSE
+730 GNQGKYDILYSQLSE

>member
-32 KDSLKHIHFITG
+32 KESLKHIHFITG

-81 FFGDTKEDDS
+81 FFGDTKVDDV
-91 EDTIEAGGSIQNSSQ
+91 ERATETGGSLQNKSQ

-191 SNPFALHNNSVQLH
+191 SNPFALHNNRVQLH

-246 YQVGNDFTYRAALDR
+246 YQVGNEFTYRAALDR
-261 RMVEFNRP
+261 RMIEFNRP

-284 DDRPE
+284 DDSPE

-334 KYPNYMFVY
+334 KYTNYMFVY

-348 YFEQAMKAYHNK
+348 YFEQAMKAYHNE

-371 GKCCNSKF
+371 GKCCDSKF

-403 IERAIESFV
+403 IERAVQSFV
-412 NYAKQSRLDEG
+412 NYANQSRLDEG

-429 QHLEYILEDI
+429 QQLEYILEDI

-467 DVSVACFEKCQALT
+467 DVSIACFEKCQALT

-586 YIDAKQQDSYERWA
+586 YIDAKQQDAYERWA

-647 RINKELMETLIKL
+647 GINKELMEALIKL

-703 IGRSIVNAGP
+703 IGRSVVNAGP

>member
-81 FFGDTKEDDS
+81 FFGDTKANDLEGAT
-91 EDTIEAGGSIQNSSQ
+91 EIEGKSQNKSQ

-118 DSALPEFLADGTYK
+118 DAALPEFLTNGTYE
-132 GRNLVEMPRVGHY
+132 GQQLVGMPRVGHY

-246 YQVGNDFTYRAALDR
+246 YQVGNEFTYRAALDR
-261 RMVEFNRP
+261 RIVEFNRP

-348 YFEQAMKAYHNK
+348 YFEQAMKAYLNE

-366 CHLYD
+366 CHVYD
-371 GKCCNSKF
+371 GKCSNSKF

-396 SADNREA
+396 SADNRQA
-403 IERAIESFV
+403 IERAVQSFV
-412 NYAKQSRLDEG
+412 NYANQSRLDEG

-429 QHLEYILEDI
+429 QQLEYILEDI

-586 YIDAKQQDSYERWA
+586 YIDAKQQDAYERWA
-600 PNYFGGHLNMVDQ
+600 PNYFGGHLNIVDQ

-647 RINKELMETLIKL
+647 GINKELMETLIKL

-703 IGRSIVNAGP
+703 IGRSVVNAGP

>member
-1 MNIYYSMR
+1 
-9 ICGGSMLTIALNEYG
+9 MLTIALNEYG

-32 KDSLKHIHFITG
+32 ENSLKHIHFITG

-81 FFGDTKEDDS
+81 FFGDTKANDLEGAT
-91 EDTIEAGGSIQNSSQ
+91 EIEGNSQNKSQ

-118 DSALPEFLADGTYK
+118 DAALPEFLTDGTYQ
-132 GRNLVEMPRVGHY
+132 GQQLVGMPRVGHY

-157 TQFLQPYMSELL
+157 SQFLQPYMSELL

-191 SNPFALHNNSVQLH
+191 SNPFALHNNRVQLH

-269 DLDVVQLKSVSVQYD
+269 DLDVVRLKSVSVQYD
-284 DDRPE
+284 DDSPE

-343 DDIDT
+343 DDIDV
-348 YFEQAMKAYHNK
+348 YFEQAMKAYLNE

-366 CHLYD
+366 SHVYD
-371 GKCCNSKF
+371 AKYCGSKF

-396 SADNREA
+396 SADNRQA
-403 IERAIESFV
+403 IERAVQLFV
-412 NYAKQSRLDEG
+412 NYANQSRLNEG

-429 QHLEYILEDI
+429 KQLEYILEDI
-439 KDMSCV
+439 KDISCV

-453 YDGGMTAFNHLGKS
+453 YDSGMTAFNHLGKS
-467 DVSVACFEKCQALT
+467 DLAVACFNKCQALT
-481 HTVPLETYME
+481 HTVPLEMYME

-496 IVAKIDCYKYEEAL
+496 IVAQIDCYKYEEAL

-517 DVEEQIQHIRASL
+517 DVEEKIQAIRAPL
-530 PMGKQ
+530 QMGKR

-548 VYAYMER
+548 VYAYMEQS
-555 PEAESY
+555 ESEDY
-561 FLPAIDIF
+561 FLRAIDIF

-586 YIDAKQQDSYERWA
+586 YIDAKQQDAYERWA
-600 PNYFGGHLNMVDQ
+600 PNYFGGHLNTVDQ

-683 LALLAY
+683 FALLAY

-703 IGRSIVNAGP
+703 IGRSVVNAGP

-730 GNQGKYEILHRQLSE
+730 GNQGKYDTLYGQLRE
-745 SVENVEKYMT
+745 SVENVERYMT

>member
-1 MNIYYSMR
+1 
-9 ICGGSMLTIALNEYG
+9 MLTIALNEYG

-32 KDSLKHIHFITG
+32 ENSLKHIHFITG

-81 FFGDTKEDDS
+81 FFGDTKANDLEGATEREGNS
-91 EDTIEAGGSIQNSSQ
+91 QNKSQ

-118 DSALPEFLADGTYK
+118 DAALPEFLTDGTYQ
-132 GRNLVEMPRVGHY
+132 GQQLVGMPRVGHY

-157 TQFLQPYMSELL
+157 KQFLQPYMSELL

-191 SNPFALHNNSVQLH
+191 SNPFALHNNRVQLH

-246 YQVGNDFTYRAALDR
+246 YQVGNNFTYRAALDR

-269 DLDVVQLKSVSVQYD
+269 DLDVVQLKSVSVQYY

-348 YFEQAMKAYHNK
+348 YFEQAMKAYHNEN
-360 DYYGAL
+360 YYGAL
-366 CHLYD
+366 CHVYD
-371 GKCCNSKF
+371 GKCCDSKF

-396 SADNREA
+396 SADNRGA

-412 NYAKQSRLDEG
+412 NYANQSRLDEG

-445 DKALVYAF
+445 NKALVYAF

-481 HTVPLETYME
+481 YTVPLETYME

-517 DVEEQIQHIRASL
+517 DVEEQIQHIRVSL

-561 FLPAIDIF
+561 FLLAIDIF

-600 PNYFGGHLNMVDQ
+600 PNYFGGHLNIVDQ

-703 IGRSIVNAGP
+703 IGCSVVNAGP

-730 GNQGKYEILHRQLSE
+730 GNQGKYDILYGQLSE
-745 SVENVEKYMT
+745 SIENVEKYMT